1 MVMTD
6 PALFHAILCT
16 SAIYVGLLSG
26 KEEPFPQSKH
36 MMESISLINAR
47 IQRIDGAGCVSD
59 ATVTTI
65 IFLAKAEVRFLAI

>member
-1 MVMTD
+1 MVMAD

-26 KEEPFPQSKH
+26 KEEAFLQSKH

-47 IQRIDGAGCVSD
+47 LRHTNGAGRFSD
-59 ATVTTI
+59 ATLTTI
-65 IFLAKAEVRFLAI
+65 LVLAKAEVRLLAV